1 MRKGIGKRICAML
14 LLALMTA
21 SIAACGPKQGS
32 DGGQDLA
39 ENGKIFADGT
49 EISIAISSD
58 PTWPNRDDWKL
69 WQYIQEAT
77 GAKLTVQA
85 IPTEDYQTKVS
96 LMMSSPEKLPDLLH
110 ITQKKMVDQNANMG
124 ALLAFDDNLDKLPNY
139 QKFIDTL
146 SENEAKDVVNTH
158 RCADGKIYNGPA
170 YGTQTVNNAR
180 AWMYRKDIFEKNNL
194 EIPQTYDELY
204 EVCKKLKQIYPTSYP
219 LCFRNGFQ
227 QIRMMGPQ
235 WQPYHSFD
243 IYYDFENK
251 VWKFGMAEPVTR
263 DMVEWLAKMVKEGL
277 APPNMVDIKTKE
289 WEELVA
295 RDRGFITLDYIVR
308 IDYFNQMLQP
318 SEPSFELA
326 LMQPPKSSATEG
338 YHKMCRLGL
347 DLSGYAV
354 CNTGKTENVN
364 NAFKFIDWMYT
375 DEATEL
381 LSWGKEGE
389 TYEMKDGKREFILP
403 KEDDTPRGLYGIS
416 SFGLYQRLYPEAY
429 EATYTEKQ
437 ITAIRDATQYLE
449 DYVNPMWWLSLT
461 DEETSRA
468 TDIDLELGNYCQMWV
483 GKFIAGQEP
492 ISKWDEFV
500 AGMKEF
506 DVDEYIAIYSAAY
519 QRAMGE

>member
-1 MRKGIGKRICAML
+1 
-14 LLALMTA
+14 
-21 SIAACGPKQGS
+21 
-32 DGGQDLA
+32 
-39 ENGKIFADGT
+39 
-49 EISIAISSD
+49 
-58 PTWPNRDDWKL
+58 
-69 WQYIQEAT
+69 
-77 GAKLTVQA
+77 
-85 IPTEDYQTKVS
+85 
-96 LMMSSPEKLPDLLH
+96 
-110 ITQKKMVDQNANMG
+110 
-124 ALLAFDDNLDKLPNY
+124 
-139 QKFIDTL
+139 
-146 SENEAKDVVNTH
+146 
-158 RCADGKIYNGPA
+158 
-170 YGTQTVNNAR
+170 
-180 AWMYRKDIFEKNNL
+180 
-194 EIPQTYDELY
+194 
-204 EVCKKLKQIYPTSYP
+204 
-219 LCFRNGFQ
+219 
-227 QIRMMGPQ
+227 
-235 WQPYHSFD
+235 
-243 IYYDFENK
+243 
-251 VWKFGMAEPVTR
+251 MAEPVTR

-295 RDRGFITLDYIVR
+295 SDRGFITLDYIVR